1 MKKQIHPVV
10 ACASRAGFPYRPV
23 MIFWKSLVFLSCLWI
38 ASAALAGVMTREEL
52 VRRYPL
58 PYIVG
63 EKDGAIPV
71 WPIFQQNATENKL
84 IGYVFESIDI
94 APIPGFSGVP
104 INLLI
109 TIDTKGNFL
118 DVKVVSQ
125 HEPVFLDG
133 LGPEPLFSFVSQYKN
148 LSLKQN
154 IRILTGSNSAKDASA
169 ETAHLDGVSK
179 ATASVR
185 IINQTILSSALKV
198 ARKKLGF
205 AEDRDPDLMAR
216 IKPDIAESHTIK
228 ELIDT
233 GLIKHIVLRNAE
245 IEKKF
250 AGTNGSGLDADA
262 VAHPADTF
270 IDLYMAYVSVPSIG
284 RNLLRESAWKR
295 LQDRL
300 EPGDHALL
308 VMSKG
313 RYSIIGDDFIRG
325 TTPDRIALKQDRL
338 PIEMRDLNLD
348 LALKEDQGAGLGM
361 ESVTVFRIISQAG
374 LDPSRPLD
382 FVLPMTRYKGIV
394 YPEKISQD
402 FPFSFSLPARFYTVP
417 ERDNK
422 SWTGIW
428 HDRRGEIAILL
439 TGLAIL
445 SLALAFQ
452 KKLVAQQRRFA
463 VFRNL
468 YLLFTLF
475 FIGWYAQGQLSI
487 VNLTSVLQA
496 LNAGRS
502 LDFFLYDPMTVTLS
516 AFVCISLVIWGR
528 GTFCGWLCPFGALQ
542 EFTAKLGKL
551 LKIPQTR
558 FKPKTDK
565 HLKRIKYL
573 ILAGILI
580 STFFSSDITDRL
592 VEAEPFKTAIT
603 LNFVRSWPFVAYA
616 LGLLVASMFVYKFFC
631 RFLCPFGAGLA
642 VLGRFRILDWIPR
655 RKECGT
661 PCQTCRHQCAYQA
674 ITPAGTIE
682 YDECFQCM
690 ECVVIHA
697 SDERCAPLMLEKK
710 RARIIPIHSAGADP
724 ASDLATDLTI

>member
-1 MKKQIHPVV
+1 MKKTISYVLAWPSNLHLRYGLILWRCIVLL
-10 ACASRAGFPYRPV
+10 C
-23 MIFWKSLVFLSCLWI
+23 CLWG
-38 ASAALAGVMTREEL
+38 ASVALAGVMTHEEL

-63 EKDGAIPV
+63 EKDTALPV

-84 IGYVFESIDI
+84 IGYVFESIDL

-104 INLLI
+104 LNLLI
-109 TIDTKGNFL
+109 VIDIKGNFL
-118 DVKVVSQ
+118 DVQVVSQ

-133 LGPEPLFSFVSQYKN
+133 LGPAPLLAFVNQYKN

-154 IRILTGSNSAKDASA
+154 IRILTGSNRTKDTSI
-169 ETAHLDGVSK
+169 ETAHLDGISK

-205 AEDRDPDLMAR
+205 AEGRDPDLMAR
-216 IKPDIAESHTIK
+216 IKPDVTESHTIK
-228 ELIDT
+228 EMIDA
-233 GLIKHIVLRNAE
+233 GLIQHVVLRNSD

-250 AGTNGSGLDADA
+250 ADTIGSNLDPDA
-262 VAHPADTF
+262 IAHPNDIF
-270 IDLYMAYVSVPSIG
+270 IDLYMAYVSVPGIG
-284 RNLLRESAWKR
+284 HNLLSESAWRKV
-295 LQDRL
+295 QDRL
-300 EPGDHALL
+300 DPGDHAIL

-313 RYSIIGDDFIRG
+313 RYSIIGDEFVRG
-325 TTPDRIALKQDRL
+325 TTPDRIALKQDGL
-338 PIEMRDLNLD
+338 PIEMRDLD
-348 LALKEDQGAGLGM
+348 LELKLKQDPGVDLGM
-361 ESVTVFRIISQAG
+361 ETVTVFKIISQAG
-374 LDPSRPLD
+374 LDPARPFD
-382 FVLPMTRYKGIV
+382 FVLPVTRAKGIV
-394 YPEKISQD
+394 YPEKIIRN
-402 FPFSFSLPARFYTVP
+402 FPFTFKLPARFYTVP
-417 ERDNK
+417 ESDNK

-428 HDRRGEIAILL
+428 YDRWGEIAILL
-439 TGLAIL
+439 SGLGIL
-445 SLALAFQ
+445 SLALGFQ
-452 KKLVAQQRRFA
+452 KKLVAQQRRFTI
-463 VFRNL
+463 FRNV

-487 VNLTSVLQA
+487 VNFTSMLQA
-496 LNAGRS
+496 LIAGRS
-502 LDFFLYDPMTVTLS
+502 LSFFLYDPMTVTLL

-542 EFTAKLGKL
+542 EFSAKLGKL

-558 FKPKTDK
+558 FKPKTDR

-573 ILAGILI
+573 ILAGILA
-580 STFFSSDITDRL
+580 STFFSTNLTDQL
-592 VEAEPFKTAIT
+592 VEIEPFKTAIT
-603 LNFVRSWPFVAYA
+603 LNFVRSWPFVVYA

-631 RFLCPFGAGLA
+631 RFICPFGAGLA

-674 ITPAGTIE
+674 IAPAGNIE

-690 ECVVIHA
+690 ECVIIYA

-710 RARIIPIHSAGADP
+710 RARVIPITPAPIDP
-724 ASDLATDLTI
+724 ASDAVTAHYH